1 MMHCPS
7 ISASPPASSR
17 LLLRLSPS
25 PPKAVTRIHEE
36 RSPSSPRALA
46 CCRCGRRTGLL
57 GASAAALL
65 PVPSSAAPDASSSD
79 PAVVMERVHPP
90 RPDWYEEFYART
102 MKEGMRSY
110 EAEIADYKEKLF
122 ANLTGKSKKILE
134 LGVGTAPNFKYYAA
148 IDDLEVIGVDPN
160 KQMEKYSRAAA
171 VATGLPL
178 KSFNFKRGVAEA
190 LPLRDSSVD
199 AVVGTLVLCSVN
211 DVGMALREVKR
222 VLKPGGIYLFI
233 EHVAARDG
241 SLLRC
246 VQGAL
251 DPLQQ
256 FMADGCHLTRETG
269 MQISEVGFSSISQ
282 SMAFLSSVSL
292 ISPHVYGVACK

>member
-25 PPKAVTRIHEE
+25 PPKALTRIHEE

-79 PAVVMERVHPP
+79 PAVIMERVHPP

-102 MKEGMRSY
+102 MEEGMRSY

-171 VATGLPL
+171 VAAGLPL

-190 LPLRDSSVD
+190 LPLGDSSVD
-199 AVVGTLVLCSVN
+199 AVVGTLVLCSVK
-211 DVGMALREVKR
+211 DVGMALR
-222 VLKPGGIYLFI
+222 
-233 EHVAARDG
+233 DG
-241 SLLRC
+241 SLLRF

-256 FMADGCHLTRETG
+256 FLADGCHLTRETG

-282 SMAFLSSVSL
+282 SMAFLSSISL